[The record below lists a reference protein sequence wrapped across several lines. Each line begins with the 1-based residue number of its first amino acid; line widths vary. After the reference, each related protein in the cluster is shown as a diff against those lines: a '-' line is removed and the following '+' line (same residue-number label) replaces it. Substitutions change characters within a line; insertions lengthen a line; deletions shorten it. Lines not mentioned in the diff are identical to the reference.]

1 MSGTTRRAALAVCA
15 SLIAYRGALAE
26 TGPTGPTVPATTD
39 TRSAIRAAPVDTATA
54 LFDVGG
60 VKVLHRRNTANKVVA
75 ANLYLLG
82 GTRQV
87 TAENAGIE
95 PFLLEVSE
103 RGTRHYSR
111 DALRRAM
118 GRLGSQIVVAP
129 SEDWTMI
136 GIRAVT
142 DGFDSTWAVLAD
154 RIMHPTLDTADV
166 EFVRAQ
172 YLSAVRQRRDDPD
185 ALIEYLADS
194 VAWAGHAY
202 GLAATGTER
211 SIAALTASSLRRYHA
226 EQFVTSR
233 MLLVVVGNVERPRL
247 ERLVA
252 GTLAK
257 LPKGSYQWTPPPA
270 LPSGPSSISIERR
283 VLPTN
288 YILGYYAGPP
298 ASSKDY
304 NALRIATSVLSG
316 WLFEEIRS
324 RRHLTYDV
332 HAPFIERAA
341 SAGGLYVS
349 TVSPDTTLKL
359 MRQGIDRLRDD
370 LVSEYG
376 LRRIVAHFLTKYFL
390 QNETNAE
397 QANFLARAQLYRG
410 DYRAGDRFV
419 EELEAVKPEDIQ
431 RVAKQYMKN
440 MRFAYIG
447 DPSRVTPGVITR
459 F

>member
-1 MSGTTRRAALAVCA
+1 MIGTPLRAALVACV
-15 SLIAYRGALAE
+15 SLIASRGASAGTLP
-26 TGPTGPTVPATTD
+26 GPADP
-39 TRSAIRAAPVDTATA
+39 RSAIRALPLDTATA

-60 VKVLHRRNTANKVVA
+60 VKVLHRRNTANKVIA

-103 RGTRHYSR
+103 RGTKNYSR

-118 GRLGSQIVVAP
+118 GRQGSQILVGP
-129 SEDWTMI
+129 SEDWTVI

-142 DGFDSTWAVLAD
+142 DGFDSTWAVFAD
-154 RIMHPTLDTADV
+154 RVMNPTLDSADV

-185 ALIEYLADS
+185 ALVEYLADS
-194 VAWAGHAY
+194 VAFAGHPY

-211 SIAALTASSLRRYHA
+211 SIAALTPSALKRFHA

-233 MLLVVVGNVERPRL
+233 MLLVVVGNIERARL
-247 ERLVA
+247 EKLVA
-252 GTLAK
+252 STLAK
-257 LPKGSYQWTPPPA
+257 LPKGNYQWTPPPP
-270 LPSGPSSISIERR
+270 LPSGPATLAVERR
-283 VLPTN
+283 PLPTN

-298 ASSKDY
+298 ASSPDY

-324 RRHLTYDV
+324 RQHLTYDV

-349 TVSPDTTLKL
+349 TVAPDTTLKL
-359 MRQGIDRLRDD
+359 MRQGVDRLQEDE
-370 LVSEYG
+370 VSESG
-376 LRRIVAHFLTKYFL
+376 LRRIVSHFLTKYFL

-410 DYRAGDRFV
+410 DYRTGDRFV
-419 EELEAVKPEDIQ
+419 EELEAVKPDDIR
-431 RVAKQYMKN
+431 RVAKKYMKN
-440 MRFAYIG
+440 MRFAYVG
-447 DPSRVTPGVITR
+447 DPGRVTPAMVSR